1 MERHGSIRVWPAVV
15 GLGVLLVA
23 LVAALA
29 VAITQE
35 LSDSHDREIRDVA
48 IQRAALANELAAG
61 LPELTLAKMRNGFTA
76 EEIDSVTAA
85 VARLEE
91 TQPVV
96 GIAIFNRNREL
107 VYPPAPRGIDF
118 RLPAG
123 MNRALAGEPAVERLR
138 EGSAGDSAAIEA
150 SVPIRAP
157 DGNVIG
163 VLAMA
168 LDEDE
173 LRSSQGDDRK
183 RVFITLIAAAVLL
196 WLVLL
201 PLLLRLA
208 PVVAPL
214 VSPQRWRMR
223 RGIRRALTAGELEL
237 HYQPKIE
244 LGSGLCSAAE
254 ALVRWRRE
262 DRLVSPGEFLPY
274 VEDGPLL
281 RDLTAFVL
289 DRAAADAAQWRGA
302 GHDLGVAV
310 NLSPLSLLDEELPAR
325 VEATLER
332 HGIEPSLLTV
342 EVTERAVPE
351 DPSRVELVMTR
362 LEDMGVSI
370 SVDDFGT
377 GHGSLAR
384 LHALPIR
391 EVKID
396 RSFVN
401 RMTADERPFVEAIA
415 TMARA
420 LGLKVVAE
428 GVEDLAT
435 RELVAA
441 SGCDSAQGFFF
452 CRPLPP
458 AAFLAWLDSPHAN
471 DMAAL
476 EEAGIVLDGASVE
489 HLVEGAR
496 RVTGADVAWLARV
509 QEERFSFE
517 TVRGDDSL
525 WRAQEG
531 KTVELPEL
539 YCSRMIHGE
548 IPNAI
553 TDTRENPN
561 TRDLAASG
569 DITSYVG
576 VPVRLPD
583 GRLYGS
589 LSAAGR
595 IRRRHE
601 PETVRILAL
610 LARRIGDLVASGA

>member
-1 MERHGSIRVWPAVV
+1 MS
-15 GLGVLLVA
+15 
-23 LVAALA
+23 
-29 VAITQE
+29 
-35 LSDSHDREIRDVA
+35 
-48 IQRAALANELAAG
+48 
-61 LPELTLAKMRNGFTA
+61 
-76 EEIDSVTAA
+76 
-85 VARLEE
+85 
-91 TQPVV
+91 
-96 GIAIFNRNREL
+96 
-107 VYPPAPRGIDF
+107 
-118 RLPAG
+118 
-123 MNRALAGEPAVERLR
+123 RALAGDAAVERL
-138 EGSAGDSAAIEA
+138 GQGDSATIEA

-157 DGNVIG
+157 DGTVIG

-183 RVFITLIAAAVLL
+183 RVFITLIAAAILL

-214 VSPQRWRMR
+214 VSRQRWRTR
-223 RGIRRALTAGELEL
+223 RGIRHALTAGELEL
-237 HYQPKIE
+237 HYQPKIDLE
-244 LGSGLCSAAE
+244 SGLPSAAE
-254 ALVRWRRE
+254 GLLRWRRE
-262 DRLVSPGEFLPY
+262 DRLVPPGEFLPY
-274 VEDGPLL
+274 VEGGALL
-281 RDLTAFVL
+281 RKLTDFVL
-289 DRAAADAAQWRGA
+289 DRAAANAAEWRAA

-310 NLSPLSLLDEELPAR
+310 NLSPLSLIDQELPAR
-325 VEATLER
+325 VEATLQR
-332 HGIEPSLLTV
+332 HGIEPSCLTV
-342 EVTERAVPE
+342 EVTERAVLE
-351 DPSRVELVMTR
+351 ESSRVESVMTR
-362 LEDMGVSI
+362 LGEMGVSI

-384 LHALPIR
+384 LHTFPIR

-401 RMTADERPFVEAIA
+401 RMTSDERPFVEAIA

-420 LGLKVVAE
+420 LGLKVTAE

-458 AAFLAWLDSPHAN
+458 AAFLAWLHSPHAS
-471 DMAAL
+471 DSAAL
-476 EEAGIVLDGASVE
+476 QEAGIVLDGASVE
-489 HLVEGAR
+489 DLVEGAR
-496 RVTGADVAWLARV
+496 RVTGAEVAWLARV
-509 QEERFSFE
+509 EEERFTFE
-517 TVRGDDSL
+517 TVRGDESI

-531 KTVELPEL
+531 MSVGLPEL
-539 YCSRMIHGE
+539 YCSRMINGE

-576 VPVRLPD
+576 VPVRLP
-583 GRLYGS
+583 GGGLYGS

-595 IRRRHE
+595 TPRRHE
-601 PETVRILAL
+601 PETVRVLTL
-610 LARRIGDLVASGA
+610 LAGRIADLIASDPP